1 MEVKIWL
8 DPESSASVLELAS
21 TTDASV
27 KARLTENTYARVWG
41 RLKSFNSK
49 KHVGAIVIR
58 PVMDY
63 NEIQYHLLEATTV
76 HLHMTRGPPGGGKQA
91 LQQGLGQHQQQQQQH
106 NGYDAGAGAAA
117 GAGGAKVLP
126 ARLSG
131 AARRVYGCLNQAP
144 QSNEGLH
151 VHEIAGRL
159 HMDIVE
165 VSKAGDDLLS
175 EGLIYTT
182 VDDNTWAVL
191 DDI

>member
-1 MEVKIWL
+1 MEVKVWI
-8 DPESSASVLELAS
+8 DPESSASDLEQAS
-21 TTDASV
+21 TTDAKI
-27 KARLTENTYARVWG
+27 KAKLTENTYARVWG
-41 RLKSFNSK
+41 RLKSFNNK

-58 PVMDY
+58 PVTDY

-76 HLHMTRGPPGGGKQA
+76 HLHMTRGPPGGAKPV
-91 LQQGLGQHQQQQQQH
+91 QQLDNGQGGQQQQQQQ
-106 NGYDAGAGAAA
+106 NGYDA

-131 AARRVYGCLNQAP
+131 AARRVYGCLNQTP

-151 VHEIAGRL
+151 VHEIAERL
-159 HMDIVE
+159 HMDITDVG
-165 VSKAGDDLLS
+165 KAGDDLLS

-182 VDDNTWAVL
+182 VDDSTWAVL